1 MHLETRALC
10 EPRLDPRMLVGGVI
24 VGDEVDIEALRRL
37 PLDLLQE
44 AQPFDM
50 RVARFGAGDQL
61 SFKIIERR
69 K

>member
-1 MHLETRALC
+1 
-10 EPRLDPRMLVGGVI
+10 MLVGGVI

-69 K
+69 EYPPHSQRVNIPK